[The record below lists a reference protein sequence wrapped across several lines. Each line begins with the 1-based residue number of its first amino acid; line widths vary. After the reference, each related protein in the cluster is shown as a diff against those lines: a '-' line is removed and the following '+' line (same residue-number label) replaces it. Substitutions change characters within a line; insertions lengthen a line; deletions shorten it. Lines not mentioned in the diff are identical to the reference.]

1 VTRTLDDILR
11 QLRTIK
17 PDLESRYPIREMA
30 VFGSYARG
38 EQTEDSDVDVLVDAG
53 RGMTLLDLAGLQ
65 IELQDALGLKVDV
78 AMKDGL
84 RPRVALSVL
93 NDVVRV

>member
-1 VTRTLDDILR
+1 MTRTLDDILR

-38 EQTEDSDVDVLVDAG
+38 EQTEESDVDVLVDAG

-65 IELQDALGLKVDV
+65 IELQDALGVDV
-78 AMKDGL
+78 DVVTKNSL
-84 RPRVALSVL
+84 RPVVAARVLPERIVL
-93 NDVVRV
+93 